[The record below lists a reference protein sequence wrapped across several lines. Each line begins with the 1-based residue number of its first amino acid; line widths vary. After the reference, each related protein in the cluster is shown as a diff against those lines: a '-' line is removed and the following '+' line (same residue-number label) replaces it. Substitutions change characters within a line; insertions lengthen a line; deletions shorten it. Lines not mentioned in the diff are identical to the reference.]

1 MVAHTH
7 APETA
12 PKVVRQPG
20 ESAAGPAQ
28 DSRAAHHLLRNRD
41 QLTFKELVQLFWYDR
56 WLIVCATI
64 GLMVGAA
71 AAALLLPKS
80 YDAVTVISPIGEE
93 PGGGGMG
100 GLSSLASQ
108 FGGLASLAGISV
120 TGDTRKAESIAVLQS
135 DVITERF
142 IRDHDLLPVLYWRK
156 WNPATKT
163 WNVSDP
169 SDKPTLWKAMR
180 YFERSIVSVSTD
192 AKSGLV
198 TLTVTWRD
206 PAVAAQWANGLVDL
220 TNDYLRGKALAESQR
235 HIQYLTEQAAKTD
248 SVAVRQTIYM
258 LLEGEIDNAMI
269 AQGTDQYAFKVLD
282 PAIAQEKAAFPRPL
296 LWTALGGVCG
306 FILALI
312 AALIRAQWRAVD

>member
-1 MVAHTH
+1 
-7 APETA
+7 
-12 PKVVRQPG
+12 VVRQPG
-20 ESAAGPAQ
+20 ESSGGPAQ
-28 DSRAAHHLLRNRD
+28 DSRAAHHLLRHRD
-41 QLTFKELVQLFWYDR
+41 QLTFKELVELLWHDR
-56 WLIVCATI
+56 WLIVCTTI

-71 AAALLLPKS
+71 VAALLLPKS
-80 YDAVTVISPIGEE
+80 YDAITVISPIGEA

-169 SDKPTLWKAMR
+169 SDIPTLWKAMR
-180 YFERSIVSVSTD
+180 YFERTICSVSTD
-192 AKSGLV
+192 TKSGLV
-198 TLTVTWRD
+198 TLTVRWRD

-248 SVAVRQTIYM
+248 SVAVKQTIYM

-282 PAIAQEKAAFPRPL
+282 PAIAQEKASFPRPL
-296 LWTALGGVCG
+296 LWTALGGACG